1 MPDIS
6 FLLRCIVF
14 RGVLHFLS
22 HIIPLLGTK
31 LPGFAA
37 KPYSNQNKQPLKACI
52 LFRDFRVFAV
62 RKYST
67 FNELKSV
74 QDPYAGRRGP
84 LSGMT
89 GAREQGEGRRFSG

>member
-22 HIIPLLGTK
+22 HIILRLGTK

-37 KPYSNQNKQPLKACI
+37 KPFSNHKKQPPKACI
-52 LFRDFRVFAV
+52 LFRDFRVFAIW
-62 RKYST
+62 KCIT
-67 FNELKSV
+67 FNDLKSV